1 MIAAPMASGPP
12 RAYVAGMEQAMKQEP
27 VTVLR
32 GLDALQSALRD
43 PSVPIFLTDWGGKAL
58 ERISLEEA
66 AAFAARGRQHRL
78 LAEIPA

>member
-1 MIAAPMASGPP
+1 M
-12 RAYVAGMEQAMKQEP
+12 RQES

-32 GLDALQSALRD
+32 GMDALQSALRD
-43 PSVPIFLTDWGGKAL
+43 PSVPIFLVDWGGKAL

-66 AAFAARGRQHRL
+66 AAFAARGRERRL